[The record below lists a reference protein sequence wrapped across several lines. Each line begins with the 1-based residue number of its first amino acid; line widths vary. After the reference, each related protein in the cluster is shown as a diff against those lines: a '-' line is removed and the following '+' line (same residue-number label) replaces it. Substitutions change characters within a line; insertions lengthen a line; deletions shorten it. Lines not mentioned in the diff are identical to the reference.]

1 MGVSKGTP
9 PGDAQGTKNQKINV
23 LVAPQSL
30 DFQVIPLI
38 LLYDFSKN
46 KCLTKVPTSV
56 PSLVFSPL
64 AVLLVMFSLI
74 NCTTFLEISS

>member
-1 MGVSKGTP
+1 MKENKWMNYVQGGSMGGSCCRRGGAVMGVSKGTP

-46 KCLTKVPTSV
+46 KCFAEVP
-56 PSLVFSPL
+56 
-64 AVLLVMFSLI
+64 M
-74 NCTTFLEISS
+74 